1 MIEGRREGGR
11 DEHRGRKIKTEE
23 ETKARKGREGKGRGR
38 EGKGEQ
44 KEKKETKEEVA
55 GPYLDTKATQR
66 EERDQGTIGRCGT
79 RVVPAS
85 TNRHRRPPPMPGPIH
100 RSGLAKRKA
109 FEPSPGS
116 EDPCRSLLSLS
127 LSLLSLRG
135 FSPPLLPLPPGEP
148 ACMADAKPPCQL
160 SMHHLDEPN
169 SCSSTR
175 PLSDTLSPGI
185 YVCLSIGRIPRSDF
199 QSPSIVLFFFSFFSF

>member
-44 KEKKETKEEVA
+44 KEKKETEEEVA

-127 LSLLSLRG
+127 LSLFFPFAASRLLSFLFLQVNQPAWRTRNLLANYPCTTWTNLTRVLQPDPFRILCLRG
-135 FSPPLLPLPPGEP
+135 
-148 ACMADAKPPCQL
+148 
-160 SMHHLDEPN
+160 
-169 SCSSTR
+169 STC
-175 PLSDTLSPGI
+175 
-185 YVCLSIGRIPRSDF
+185 VF
-199 QSPSIVLFFFSFFSF
+199 Q

>member
-1 MIEGRREGGR
+1 MCETHFRYASTPNRSIGDDRGAEGGMDGGR

-23 ETKARKGREGKGRGR
+23 GTKARKGG

-44 KEKKETKEEVA
+44 KEKKETEEEVA

-100 RSGLAKRKA
+100 RSGLTKRKA
-109 FEPSPGS
+109 FEPSPRIG
-116 EDPCRSLLSLS
+116 RSLSIPLSLS
-127 LSLLSLRG
+127 LFFPFAASPLLLSFL
-135 FSPPLLPLPPGEP
+135 FLLQVKP

-175 PLSDTLSPGI
+175 PDLSDTLSF
-185 YVCLSIGRIPRSDF
+185 GR
-199 QSPSIVLFFFSFFSF
+199 VNTSF

>member
-1 MIEGRREGGR
+1 MDGGR

-23 ETKARKGREGKGRGR
+23 GTKARKGG

-44 KEKKETKEEVA
+44 KEKKETEEEVA

-85 TNRHRRPPPMPGPIH
+85 TNRHRRPPPMLGPIH
-100 RSGLAKRKA
+100 RSGLTKRKA
-109 FEPSPGS
+109 FEPSPRIG
-116 EDPCRSLLSLS
+116 RSLSIPLSLS

-135 FSPPLLPLPPGEP
+135 FSPSPLLPLPPPGEASLHGGRETSLP
-148 ACMADAKPPCQL
+148 IIHAPP
-160 SMHHLDEPN
+160 
-169 SCSSTR
+169 
-175 PLSDTLSPGI
+175 
-185 YVCLSIGRIPRSDF
+185 GRT
-199 QSPSIVLFFFSFFSF
+199 